1 MTTIIGIEDA
11 NGCYLA
17 ADNQTTVDNRAFYDP
32 SMSKIRVLGDFL
44 VAAAGSGLAC
54 DIVNHLWK
62 PPAMKSL
69 HTSTYE
75 FMIMDVVPAIKRA
88 FETYGFP
95 SSDSA
100 DEAYA
105 ILIAFQG
112 HLFEVGS
119 DGSVLCREDGI
130 YGIGTGSTFA
140 IGALE
145 AGATI
150 EEAMQIA
157 TSNDI
162 YTGGEIQIV
171 RQEQP
176 ND

>member
-1 MTTIIGIEDA
+1 VTTIIGIEDA
-11 NGCYLA
+11 TGCYLA
-17 ADNQTTVDNRAFYDP
+17 ADNQTTVDNRAFFDP
-32 SMSKIRVLGDFL
+32 STPKIRVLGDLL
-44 VAAAGSGLAC
+44 VAVAGSGLAC
-54 DIVNHLWK
+54 DIVNYLWK
-62 PPAMKSL
+62 PPPLRSFHRSM
-69 HTSTYE
+69 YE
-75 FMIMDVVPAIKRA
+75 FMVMDVVPAIKRA

-95 SSDSA
+95 ASDEESF
-100 DEAYA
+100 A

-112 HLFEVGS
+112 HLFEIGS
-119 DGSVLCREDGI
+119 DGTVLSREDGI

-145 AGATI
+145 AGATL
-150 EEAMQIA
+150 EEAMRIA

>member
-11 NGCYLA
+11 TGCYLA
-17 ADNQTTVDNRAFYDP
+17 ADNQTTVDGRAFFDP

-62 PPAMKSL
+62 PVALKAF

-95 SSDSA
+95 TSDTA

-112 HLFEVGS
+112 HLFEIAC

-130 YGIGTGSTFA
+130 YGIGTGSTYA

-145 AGATI
+145 AGATL
-150 EEAMQIA
+150 EEAMRIA
-157 TSNDI
+157 ASNDI

-171 RQEQP
+171 RQEQQ